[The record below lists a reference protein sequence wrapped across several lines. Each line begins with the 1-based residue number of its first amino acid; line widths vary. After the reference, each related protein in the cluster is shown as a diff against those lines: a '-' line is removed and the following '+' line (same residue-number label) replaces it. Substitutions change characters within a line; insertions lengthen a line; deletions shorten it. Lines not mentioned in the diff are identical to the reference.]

1 MSNLKSVFISGL
13 AVLSLST
20 LLSASGHTSV
30 TKDLV
35 IRVDIEVIVIDFRV
49 LQFDED
55 DVPYFPFTVETS
67 GIAKHLGIM
76 TYSGDGRFYFM
87 TGRAVGFNT
96 MVAANGDEVYT
107 TFVAENI
114 DDGVQSGS
122 TTIQG
127 GSGRFEG
134 AEGQLV
140 WDVPEFEET
149 ELVFSDEGDLLEVVI
164 VRSGTQRG
172 SITY

>member
-1 MSNLKSVFISGL
+1 MSSLKSVFMSGL
-13 AVLSLST
+13 AVLSLSA
-20 LLSASGHTSV
+20 LLSASGTSV

-55 DVPYFPFTVETS
+55 GVPYFPFTVETS

-96 MVAANGDEVYT
+96 MVAANGDEVYI
-107 TFVAENI
+107 TFAAANI
-114 DDGVQSGS
+114 INGVQTGS
-122 TTIQG
+122 STIDG
-127 GSGRFEG
+127 GTGRFEG
-134 AEGQLV
+134 AEGQFA
-140 WDVPEFEET
+140 WDVPDFEET
-149 ELVFSDEGDLLEVVI
+149 EFVVSDEGDLLEVVI

>member
-1 MSNLKSVFISGL
+1 MSSLKSVFMSGL
-13 AVLSLST
+13 AVLSLSA
-20 LLSASGHTSV
+20 LLSASGTSV

-49 LQFDED
+49 LQFDGEGL
-55 DVPYFPFTVETS
+55 PYFPFTVETS

-76 TYSGDGRFYFM
+76 TYSGDGRFYFL
-87 TGRAVGFNT
+87 TGRAVSFNT
-96 MVAANGDEVYT
+96 MVAANGDEVYS

-114 DDGVQSGS
+114 DDGVQAGS

-134 AEGQLV
+134 AEGQFT

-164 VRSGTQRG
+164 VSSGTQRG